1 MGEIGGY
8 REDIDWPKLGP
19 SLLIASCLIVAI
31 RTAKRLPVF
40 SSHTYDGELDKEVDY
55 AIHVAG
61 RVLSHLVSQKE
72 SLFPRKR
79 EPWYHANEEDE
90 PK

>member
-1 MGEIGGY
+1 MAEIGGY
-8 REDIDWPKLGP
+8 RESIEWPKLGP
-19 SLLIASCLIVAI
+19 SLLIASCLVVAI
-31 RTAKRLPVF
+31 RTAKRPPDSNSL
-40 SSHTYDGELDKEVDY
+40 TYGGELDKEVDY

-79 EPWYHANEEDE
+79 EPWYQPNEEDV